1 MDDYRKAVEYYAS
14 NHLNYLFHNKGPEH
28 ARIIFENIFKVAN
41 EHIRI
46 AANNLWNTEV
56 VNTQEY
62 TDALRTFLDKPDTKL
77 DIILTNEPDWNTV
90 KMTTEC
96 PNIYKLLLQ
105 YPSKVRI
112 KTGEGKN
119 FKKTDTHQTV
129 HLCTAD
135 DSIYR
140 LEDNIDERTAICNF
154 GDEKTVSEL
163 NKIFDGVFNSGI
175 KVVELAVCLA

>member
-28 ARIIFENIFKVAN
+28 AKIIFENIFKVAN

-62 TDALRTFLDKPDTKL
+62 INALRTFLDKPDTKL
-77 DIILTNEPDWNTV
+77 DIILTNEPDWNIV
-90 KMTTEC
+90 KITEN

-105 YPSKVRI
+105 YSSKVRI
-112 KTGEGKN
+112 RNGNGKT
-119 FKKTDTHQTV
+119 FKKSDTRQTV

-140 LEDNIDERTAICNF
+140 LEDNIKERTAICNF
-154 GDEKTVSEL
+154 RDSNTVSEL
-163 NKIFDGVFNSGI
+163 NNIFDQIFNSKI
-175 KVVELAVCLA
+175 QVVDLAGCLA

>member
-14 NHLNYLFHNKGPEH
+14 NHLDYLFHNKGPEH
-28 ARIIFENIFKVAN
+28 AKIIFENIFKVAN

-62 TDALRTFLDKPDTKL
+62 IDALRTFLDKPNSKL
-77 DIILTNEPDWNTV
+77 DIILTNEPNWNEV
-90 KMTTEC
+90 KAVETN
-96 PNIYKLLLQ
+96 NIYKLLLN
-105 YPSKVRI
+105 YKSKVLI

-119 FKKTDTHQTV
+119 FKKTDTNQTV

-154 GDEKTVSEL
+154 KDEKTVSEL

-175 KVVELAVCLA
+175 KVVDLAGCLA

>member
-28 ARIIFENIFKVAN
+28 AKIIFENIFKVAN

-62 TDALRTFLDKPDTKL
+62 IDALRTFLDKPNSKL
-77 DIILTNEPDWNTV
+77 DIILTNEPNWNEV
-90 KMTTEC
+90 KADEAN
-96 PNIYKLLLQ
+96 NIYKLLLN
-105 YPSKVRI
+105 YKSKVRI

-119 FKKTDTHQTV
+119 FRKTDTNQIV

-154 GDEKTVSEL
+154 KDEKTVSEL

-175 KVVELAVCLA
+175 KVVDLAVCLA